1 MSKAKLTL
9 KPAEEQELMNK
20 RVKDAM
26 IGNAQ
31 SKMKHLM
38 ITLIAPSLLLAG
50 STLADSGDI
59 KIEEAPPATIV
70 WWDGDYPIQVS
81 HDLWLQVLNYGNELA
96 ERAARGEFRSN
107 DQIENIISS
116 KAQKA
121 SDNIRLQRF
130 FFQTAVGAFNT
141 HYSDITR
148 RSEASKIPEPST
160 DLIKRLAAR
169 NITFDSCNVAN
180 DGSRSWNFSVK
191 DPHSAAQMGFF
202 TSPSASEDDI
212 VREAYRS
219 AGTPG
224 PWGTG
229 TPFLKLLKGTPPAP
243 KAVPSTGKSTQKSK
257 SSKFDSYSGEYI
269 GTGR

>member
-1 MSKAKLTL
+1 
-9 KPAEEQELMNK
+9 
-20 RVKDAM
+20 
-26 IGNAQ
+26 
-31 SKMKHLM
+31 MKH
-38 ITLIAPSLLLAG
+38 IIIALAASALLAV
-50 STLADSGDI
+50 SARADSGDI

-70 WWDGDYPIQVS
+70 WWDGDYPIKVS
-81 HDLWLQVLNYGNELA
+81 RDLWLQVLNYGNELA

-148 RSEASKIPEPST
+148 RSEASKIPEPSA

-180 DGSRSWNFSVK
+180 DGTRSWNFSVK
-191 DPHSAAQMGFF
+191 DPNSAAQMGFF
-202 TSPSASEDDI
+202 TSPGASEDDI
-212 VREAYRS
+212 VRKAYRS

-224 PWGTG
+224 PLGTG
-229 TPFLKLLKGTPPAP
+229 TPFLKLLKGAPPAA
-243 KAVPSTGKSTQKSK
+243 KAIPSQAKSTQKSR
-257 SSKFDSYSGEYI
+257 SSKFDRYSGEYL
-269 GTGR
+269 GTGK